1 MKKKISTYVVC
12 ALMAAAAVMA
22 MVSCQKKYEMIPP
35 PVINGNNEF
44 DDEEDVKSVYFVSQF
59 GGGEYDGTSWE
70 NSLDEAG
77 LRDLLTNSTDLG
89 NSTIYVSEGEYLMSD
104 QPGAGISVKKDI
116 MAVVGGFSMF
126 SAGTDISVR
135 DPEKY
140 RTVFSGDV
148 NHNKIADEGDCYLMG
163 IYSGRILFDGI
174 VFSGGYVDARTAEAG
189 LVNGNQTPSSGIS
202 LFGTDPSSVVLDM
215 VDCTVSGCDASGL
228 SNSTYAGGAAL
239 RIMNGTTR
247 LKNVV
252 LEKNISNN
260 RGGAV
265 RLCNFNSVCYMDG
278 CSVVDNV
285 QPGTWGVG
293 IQASQGHLCMNNS
306 TLMDNMNG
314 SGAVING
321 NASFLL
327 VNSTVILDSSTGTNA
342 GAFRTESQTGLYTY
356 LINNVIICE
365 NGSSPSIYVNRDNPQ
380 IKSYGYNV
388 HTGEMVTAG
397 STMLNQTDMQMSV
410 NGVRNG
416 YLWEWDASAL
426 GGYATFDQV
435 YECVSSFNPEYS
447 CPVPEL
453 GKDFLSW
460 MGEASLGMDARG
472 EARNSGKLQPG
483 AYDVNLK

>member
-1 MKKKISTYVVC
+1 MKKRIFINGVYV
-12 ALMAAAAVMA
+12 LLAAVSVA
-22 MVSCQKKYEMIPP
+22 AVVSCQKKYEMIPP
-35 PVINGNNEF
+35 PVVNGNNEF

-126 SAGTDISVR
+126 STGTDVSDR

-148 NHNKIADEGDCYLMG
+148 NHNRIADEGDCYLMG
-163 IYSGRILFDGI
+163 IYSGRIMFDGI
-174 VFSGGYVDARTAEAG
+174 VFSGGYIDARTAEAG

-202 LFGTDPSSVVLDM
+202 LFGTDPSSLVLDM
-215 VDCTVSGCDASGL
+215 VNCTVSGCDAS
-228 SNSTYAGGAAL
+228 SVSSSAYAGGAAL
-239 RIMNGTTR
+239 RIMNGTAR

-252 LEKNISNN
+252 MEKNMNNN

-278 CSVVDNV
+278 CAVVDNI
-285 QPGTWGVG
+285 QSGTWGVG

-306 TLMDNMNG
+306 TFMDNLNG

-321 NASFLL
+321 NASFLI
-327 VNSTVILDSSTGTNA
+327 VNSTIILDSSTGTNA
-342 GAFRTESQTGLYTY
+342 GAFRTESETGLFSY
-356 LINNVIICE
+356 LINNVIVCE
-365 NGSSPSIYVNRDNPQ
+365 NGTSPSIYVNRDNPQ

-388 HTGEMVTAG
+388 HTGETVTAG
-397 STMLNQTDMQMSV
+397 STMLNQTDMQTAV

-416 YLWEWDASAL
+416 CLWEWDASSL
-426 GGYATFDQV
+426 SGYATLEQV
-435 YECVSSFNPEYS
+435 NECVSSFSPGYP

-460 MGEASLGMDARG
+460 TGDASLGMDARG
-472 EARNSGKLQPG
+472 EARNPEKLQPG
-483 AYDVNLK
+483 AYDANLK